1 MIGKLLRKLRGI
13 KDDDQTYANRFLKFY
28 YRNHKRLIKE
38 RRSLYKDKRKK
49 GICVRCTQQVIP
61 RIIFCPYHR
70 QKQQGYN
77 HKARI
82 HKS

>member
-28 YRNHKRLIKE
+28 YLNHKRLIKE
-38 RRSLYKDKRKK
+38 RRSLYQKKRKQ
-49 GICVRCTQQVIP
+49 GICVRCHQPIVP
-61 RIIFCPYHR
+61 GIIFCSYHR

-77 HKARI
+77 HKARE
-82 HKS
+82 KK